1 MIGEDEEWNEV
12 TTGRRI
18 RDNWQ
23 KYRTAVVGVSAAV
36 FMLVVLM
43 TVTGQPARLSNLG
56 TRNWLTS
63 MWKVTHEENE
73 KHGDEKNKSF
83 TDDEVA
89 AATARAQRLLRTLE
103 HSPIARARLSQR
115 ALCPGFLDA
124 VRAALHAARSAT
136 QRMTGLPGFV
146 ASLNG

>member
-1 MIGEDEEWNEV
+1 MRAELCRVLESQ
-12 TTGRRI
+12 RRF
-18 RDNWQ
+18 W
-23 KYRTAVVGVSAAV
+23 
-36 FMLVVLM
+36 
-43 TVTGQPARLSNLG
+43 P
-56 TRNWLTS
+56 
-63 MWKVTHEENE
+63 E

-124 VRAALHAARSAT
+124 VRAASPSSVRLYVDRPLLEVRVHAPCCA
-136 QRMTGLPGFV
+136 LI
-146 ASLNG
+146 